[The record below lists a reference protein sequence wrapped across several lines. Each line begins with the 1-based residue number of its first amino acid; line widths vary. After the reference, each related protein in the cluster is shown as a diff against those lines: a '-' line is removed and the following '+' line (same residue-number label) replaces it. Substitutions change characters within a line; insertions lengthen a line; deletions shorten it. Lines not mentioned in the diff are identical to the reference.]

1 MDPIHGSSMHTTCA
15 KSFQL
20 CLTLCKPID
29 CSPPGSSVNGIF
41 QARILQWVA
50 ISSSRGSSP
59 PRDRTRISCV
69 SCIGR
74 RILYHCASWETPK
87 VLFQGLNL
95 LFASEMEKEGHE
107 PGTQMHLEAKKDKK
121 TEFSPTS
128 SRKEHSL
135 ANALILV
142 Q

>member
-1 MDPIHGSSMHTTCA
+1 MVCVCSVTLSCP
-15 KSFQL
+15 
-20 CLTLCKPID
+20 TLCKPID

-74 RILYHCASWETPK
+74 RILYHCASWEIPK